1 MKIEYD
7 RVADAMYMRYT
18 NEPVTETR
26 EASEWIVDFDISG
39 NLVGIEILWVK
50 NVFSENNISLKQKTT
65 TV

>member
-18 NEPVTETR
+18 SEPIIETR
-26 EASEWIVDFDISG
+26 ESAEWIVDFDASG
-39 NLVGIEILWVK
+39 NVVGIEILWVK
-50 NVFSENNISLKQKTT
+50 NVFSENNISLQQKIT